1 MKKTVK
7 GEITHRLEL
16 SGKDILE
23 LLPELGTNYTPNDTA
38 TVEFMVPSGGDYSGC
53 LVGFEDQ
60 HRVIV
65 TWVVRENHS
74 GG

>member
-23 LLPELGTNYTPNDTA
+23 MLPELGTNYTPNDTA
-38 TVEFMVPSGGDYSGC
+38 TVKFKVPSG
-53 LVGFEDQ
+53 L
-60 HRVIV
+60 
-65 TWVVRENHS
+65 
-74 GG
+74 